1 MTTQEKALF
10 YLRRYRKDL
19 ESKAVF
25 DHEQAAKQGMS
36 YSERQKRVED
46 ADKYKE
52 EYEVICA
59 LCDQLAAETASG
71 K

>member
-1 MTTQEKALF
+1 LF
-10 YLRRYRKDL
+10 YLCRYRKEL

-36 YSERQKRVED
+36 YSERQKGVES
-46 ADKYKE
+46 AEKYKE

-59 LCDQLAAETASG
+59 LCDQLAAEIASG
-71 K
+71 R